1 MADNDAARIGLVPDG
16 FDRSSS
22 LSGERQRIMCG
33 IVGAVWNDARAALSP
48 ETLRRM
54 TASLASRGPDDE
66 GFWQSREGLPGCA
79 LGHRRLAIIDPQGNR
94 QPMTDA
100 DQNAVIVFNG
110 AIYNYR
116 ELRDRLSAA
125 GIELRTSGDT
135 EVILGLYRVEGA
147 AMLAQL
153 RGMFAFALWDIPRRR
168 LLLARD
174 RYGKKPLVYCLSNG
188 SLIFASTLTALLV
201 HPEAPR
207 AIDRYALDQYLAL
220 QYVPHPQT
228 IIEKAYKLP
237 PGCYAT
243 FSAGRLTIARFTQPL
258 PFGTWDWMHPEEG
271 GNRATPSGP
280 ANNVLA
286 AKVAAEA
293 ATEIDEIAAAR
304 DNAGL
309 PPTVPSWPLDCLPT
323 EEISVRPAETLR
335 AALTRAVELRL
346 RSDVPVGVFLS
357 GGIDSSIIAGL
368 MHQLGVSPLRSYSIG
383 FDDPRY
389 DESRYAELVARRFRT
404 EHHLLRLDARIADDL
419 PEIVAACDEP
429 MADSSLAAAWH
440 LAKMAGRDVRVA
452 LSGEGG
458 DELFFGYP
466 RYTAV
471 WLAEQIVGRVPWLQN
486 VFTALSRWGLPGAM
500 GQRGLIRRFRRFVAG
515 LPLPAA
521 DRYAR
526 WMEVFSTE
534 QRTALY
540 SHAFSEPPAVGPSPK
555 GFLGFDASLGG
566 VSASMASI
574 PSSRGQRGSDWLS
587 SLWLASDA
595 ATASSACGSAG
606 CSTES
611 PAAAAVRRAAWV
623 DLASYL
629 PCDLM
634 TKTDRATMAHAIE
647 CRCPW
652 LDPVVAAV
660 AWHLPT
666 RLMFRW
672 GRGKRIVREAFSD
685 LLPPAVARRRKM
697 GFGVPIAAWMRGPW
711 RGMLYDVLLG
721 SSATTR
727 ELFDPVAVRR
737 LCDEHMGGTADHSHR
752 LWTLLVLEL
761 WGRNNVPH
769 GLR

>member
-1 MADNDAARIGLVPDG
+1 
-16 FDRSSS
+16 
-22 LSGERQRIMCG
+22 MCG
-33 IVGAVWNDARAALSP
+33 IVGAVWNDARAAVSP

-54 TASLASRGPDDE
+54 TASLAPRGPDGE
-66 GFWQSREGLPGCA
+66 GIWQSREGLPGCA
-79 LGHRRLAIIDPQGNR
+79 LGHRRLAIIDPAGSR
-94 QPMTDA
+94 QPMTAA

-116 ELRDRLSAA
+116 ELRDRLTAA
-125 GIELRTSGDT
+125 GIEMRTSGDT
-135 EVILGLYRVEGA
+135 EVLLGLYRLEGA
-147 AMLAQL
+147 AMLARL

-174 RYGKKPLVYCLSNG
+174 RYGKKPLVYCLRNG

-201 HPEAPR
+201 HPESPR
-207 AIDRYALDQYLAL
+207 AIDRCALDQYLAL

-228 IIEKAYKLP
+228 IIEGVHKLP
-237 PGCYAT
+237 PGCCAT
-243 FSAGRLTIARFTQPL
+243 FSAGRLTIARFARPL
-258 PFGTWDWMHPEEG
+258 PSDPWDSLQAGQGDGGLTVPRPADNRLAGAADEE
-271 GNRATPSGP
+271 
-280 ANNVLA
+280 
-286 AKVAAEA
+286 AER
-293 ATEIDEIAAAR
+293 EAAAR
-304 DNAGL
+304 DDAGL
-309 PPTVPSWPLDCLPT
+309 PPNAPSWPPDCLPA
-323 EEISVRPAETLR
+323 EDIAIRPAETLR

-368 MHQLGVSPLRSYSIG
+368 MHELGVSPLRSYSIG

-389 DESRYAELVARRFRT
+389 DESRYAELVARRFRA
-404 EHHLLRLDARIADDL
+404 EHHVLRLDARIADDL
-419 PEIVAACDEP
+419 PEIVASCDEP

-440 LAKMAGRDVRVA
+440 LAKMAGRDIRVA

-471 WLAEQIVGRVPWLQN
+471 WLAEQIVGRAGWLRN
-486 VFTALSRWGLPGAM
+486 VFTAISRWGLAGAM
-500 GQRGLIRRFRRFVAG
+500 GQRGLIRRFRRFVSG

-540 SHAFSEPPAVGPSPK
+540 SRGLGEWPAAGPPPDEV
-555 GFLGFDASLGG
+555 FGFDASAGCVPAPADSL
-566 VSASMASI
+566 
-574 PSSRGQRGSDWLS
+574 PSSRGQLGSGWLS
-587 SLWLASDA
+587 ALWSASDA
-595 ATASSACGSAG
+595 AAATPAG

-652 LDPVVAAV
+652 LDPAVAAV
-660 AWHLPT
+660 AWRLPT
-666 RLMFRW
+666 GLSFRW
-672 GRGKRIVREAFSD
+672 GRGKRIVREAFAD

-697 GFGVPIAAWMRGPW
+697 GFGVPIAGWMRGPW

-721 SSATTR
+721 PSATTR
-727 ELFDPVAVRR
+727 ELFDPAAVRR
-737 LCDEHMGGTADHSHR
+737 LCDEHMVGMADHSHR

-761 WGRNNVPH
+761 WGRNCAPR
-769 GLR
+769 GLRWPT